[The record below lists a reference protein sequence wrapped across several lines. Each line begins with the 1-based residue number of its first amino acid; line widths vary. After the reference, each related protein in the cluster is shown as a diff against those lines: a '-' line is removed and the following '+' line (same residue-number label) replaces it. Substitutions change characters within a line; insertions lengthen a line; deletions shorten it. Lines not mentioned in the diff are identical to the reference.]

1 LSLTKSPAASGGL
14 KAAAF
19 RALAVDAEWRQK
31 DPETALAHT
40 ASALA
45 LDCLTEGLREDLARR
60 RERLLKKCR

>member
-1 LSLTKSPAASGGL
+1 M
-14 KAAAF
+14 
-19 RALAVDAEWRQK
+19 DAEWRHK

-45 LDCLTEGLREDLARR
+45 LEGLGEGLREDLFKR